1 MRWRPTVTSN
11 DVIMHSAKG
20 SHWKNH
26 KYIKVVDGKYIY
38 PETMGPGLRR
48 LASDTAAERI
58 DEEQRRE
65 REKQA
70 QANRSKAQ
78 RQGIRRTAA
87 ERERQR
93 EAARQKA
100 EREALNERN
109 LDAARNKANA
119 RRNQQQK
126 ADYDRATLNQRN
138 LNAARKKALRNQR
151 NAEGAAAAR
160 KQINDNLTNRNLNA
174 ARTKKERQDAQ
185 SRINARKS
193 ARAQQER
200 GKQLTAKLRQQRLA
214 EQRNA
219 AGRTSAR
226 RQIEAGNKAAANEAA
241 RQRKVNAV
249 NTTRAAQRRGME
261 RTAQVSEQARINR
274 NKQQKADY
282 DRATLNQRNLS
293 AARAKALRNQRNE
306 EGAASARRQIE
317 NASRKAGRAGAYRG
331 AVNKASN
338 IEKRRSNSYK
348 QWTKHPYADI
358 RTRSQSEIADMMGKS
373 KKGKELFDKADRQMR
388 SWFDQEK
395 GASKSRS
402 EYYKKKNP
410 KKLPARADVAA
421 KQTLNKIGEEAYRT
435 GYKVRKTAS
444 NAGKSISARARAAWN
459 SASSYKD
466 RFADFESFYKWYKK
480 YGTK

>member
-26 KYIKVVDGKYIY
+26 KYIKVVDGRYIY
-38 PETMGPGLRR
+38 PESAGAEMRR
-48 LASDTAAERI
+48 RHTRETEERI
-58 DEEQRRE
+58 DIYERLEAEQKRK
-65 REKQA
+65 KQA
-70 QANRSKAQ
+70 QANKTKAQ
-78 RQGIRRTAA
+78 RQGMKRTFD
-87 ERERQR
+87 EKERQR
-93 EAARQKA
+93 EAARQRQ

-109 LDAARNKANA
+109 LEAARNKAS
-119 RRNQQQK
+119 RK
-126 ADYDRATLNQRN
+126 AGAKRIADE
-138 LNAARKKALRNQR
+138 NAARARANKTARSQQERGMELTAKVRQQRAKKFRDER
-151 NAEGAAAAR
+151 NAEGRAAVQKQLSRANTLANGRRAERNAEGRAAAKR
-160 KQINDNLTNRNLNA
+160 QI
-174 ARTKKERQDAQ
+174 
-185 SRINARKS
+185 
-193 ARAQQER
+193 
-200 GKQLTAKLRQQRLA
+200 
-214 EQRNA
+214 A
-219 AGRTSAR
+219 AG
-226 RQIEAGNKAAANEAA
+226 NNEAA
-241 RQRKVNAV
+241 RQRKLNAV
-249 NTTRAAQRRGME
+249 NTTRAAQKQGMK
-261 RTAQVSEQARINR
+261 RTAQVNEQAKINR

-282 DRATLNQRNLS
+282 DRAALAKKNLS
-293 AARAKALRNQRNE
+293 AARAKVLRNQRNA

-317 NASRKAGRAGAYRG
+317 NASRKAGRAGQYRG

-373 KKGKELFDKADRQMR
+373 KKAKQLFDKADKQMK
-388 SWFDQEK
+388 SWYDQEK

-410 KKLPARADVAA
+410 KNLPARADVAA

-435 GYKVRKTAS
+435 GYKARKAAS
-444 NAGKSISARARAAWN
+444 NVGKSISARARAAWN